1 MNQEYE
7 DALIHMSNKEAA
19 EIIKQM
25 RINIT
30 PSRGSGKTAYQMC
43 VNIALNKAIL
53 LLIETPDTVN
63 VMTPNRIR
71 EQLGLPPIT
80 DFVPNYDPEKY
91 KEEW

>member
-53 LLIETPDTVN
+53 LLNETPDIVD
-63 VMTPNRIR
+63 VITPNMMR
-71 EQLGLPPIT
+71 ERYGLPPVDIF
-80 DFVPNYDPEKY
+80 DLVFGSLRNEV
-91 KEEW
+91 